1 LGAHDAKR
9 PGPGALA
16 DMRLFEKFW
25 TRVSNDPA
33 QYALRVVLFLGVLLL
48 VLLLIAPNV
57 H

>member
-1 LGAHDAKR
+1 MLGVLVR
-9 PGPGALA
+9 GAGR